1 MSWSGW
7 YLRNSSISAILR
19 SVIGVVTP
27 FRWLVVLLLEGNA
40 PVTFSVNHRP
50 DSTGF
55 YTLPG
60 TLTSAGLGRRTSR
73 LAHAHRLPLH
83 SPRIIP
89 QPPSDGQARHRA
101 DAGSP
106 SLPEHVLQGNPVLL
120 ASVKLKGK
128 SAQIP
133 AMAGLDLGKDPLGPF
148 LPLAERHGVE
158 GDVIGLQDLVQGDQA
173 VLG

>member
-1 MSWSGW
+1 QSLVSTP
-7 YLRNSSISAILR
+7 NLR
-19 SVIGVVTP
+19 SFPSSFMAWPHYIPAGI
-27 FRWLVVLLLEGNA
+27 RW
-40 PVTFSVNHRP
+40 R
-50 DSTGF
+50 
-55 YTLPG
+55 
-60 TLTSAGLGRRTSR
+60 SAGLGRRTSR

-133 AMAGLDLGKDPLGPF
+133 AMAGLDLGQDPLGPF

-158 GDVIGLQDLVQGDQA
+158 GEVIGLQDLVQGDQA